1 VIDRVGDTCAVG
13 VCECRAVAHPHDAL
27 STIDLLGLQPHPEGG
42 WYAETWRDESSSA
55 IWFLLESTDRSAW
68 HRVLGSAEVWLH
80 HIGDP
85 LRLDIVAAESSVE
98 SFVLG
103 PDLSSGQRPQVVVP
117 RDAWQTATP
126 LSRGGVG
133 YTLVSCTVAP
143 PFRFDAFELA
153 PPGWAP
159 TA

>member
-1 VIDRVGDTCAVG
+1 MCQGRVVG
-13 VCECRAVAHPHDAL
+13 HILDAR
-27 STIDLLGLQPHPEGG
+27 STIDLLGLQAHPEGG

-55 IWFLLESTDRSAW
+55 IWFLLEATDHSAW
-68 HRVLGSAEVWLH
+68 HRVIGYAEVWLH
-80 HIGDP
+80 HLGDP
-85 LRLDIVAAESSVE
+85 IRLVVDAPGSPLT

-103 PDLSSGQRPQVVVP
+103 SDLSMGQRHQFVVP
-117 RDAWQTATP
+117 RDAWQAATP
-126 LSRGGVG
+126 LASEPVG

-153 PPGWAP
+153 PPGWSP

>member
-1 VIDRVGDTCAVG
+1 VWQG
-13 VCECRAVAHPHDAL
+13 RAVAHVLDAR
-27 STIDLLGLQPHPEGG
+27 STIELLGLQRHPEGG

-55 IWFLLESTDRSAW
+55 IWFLLESTDHSDW
-68 HRVLGSAEVWLH
+68 HRVIGSAEVWLH

-85 LRLDIVAAESSVE
+85 LRLDIVVPGNPLT

-103 PDLSSGQRPQVVVP
+103 SDLSMGQRPQVVVP
-117 RDAWQTATP
+117 PDAWQAATP
-126 LSRGGVG
+126 LASEPVASEHVG

-153 PPGWAP
+153 PPGWNP

>member
-1 VIDRVGDTCAVG
+1 VWQG
-13 VCECRAVAHPHDAL
+13 RAVAHVLDAR
-27 STIDLLGLQPHPEGG
+27 STIELLGLQRHPEGG

-55 IWFLLESTDRSAW
+55 IWFLLESTDRSDW
-68 HRVLGSAEVWLH
+68 HRVIGSAEVWLH

-85 LRLDIVAAESSVE
+85 LRLDIVVPGNPLT

-103 PDLSSGQRPQVVVP
+103 SDLSMGQRPQVVVP
-117 RDAWQTATP
+117 PDAWQAATP
-126 LSRGGVG
+126 LVSEPVASAPVG

-143 PFRFDAFELA
+143 PFRFDAFEIA
-153 PPGWAP
+153 PPGWNP